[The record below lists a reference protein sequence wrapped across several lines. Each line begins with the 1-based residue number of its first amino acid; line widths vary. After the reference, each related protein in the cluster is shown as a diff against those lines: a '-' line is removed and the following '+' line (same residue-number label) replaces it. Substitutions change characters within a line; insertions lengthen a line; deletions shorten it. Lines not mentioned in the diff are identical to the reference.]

1 MITEFER
8 HQGNDLLFVQL
19 QHCKEVE
26 CKHLMA
32 TYTTKRIYITDG
44 RIHNEAVTKA
54 HGFTVLIRQCYA

>member
-32 TYTTKRIYITDG
+32 IYTTKGIYIY
-44 RIHNEAVTKA
+44 ISQMNV
-54 HGFTVLIRQCYA
+54 FTMKQLQKHMDSQS